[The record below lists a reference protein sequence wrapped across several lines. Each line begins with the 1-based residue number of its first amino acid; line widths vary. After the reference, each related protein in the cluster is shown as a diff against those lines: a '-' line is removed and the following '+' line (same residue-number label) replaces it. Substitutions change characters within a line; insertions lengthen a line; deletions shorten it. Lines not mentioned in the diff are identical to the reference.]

1 MPAGVVCV
9 VSRQIWTRATVG
21 RVARILYSIVS
32 LYRSWISNSKQKLK
46 NRKDETYKNCDV
58 SILSQRFFDC
68 APQLFSSPFRY
79 RRVNQELSRFKNTRR
94 AIDILT

>member
-9 VSRQIWTRATVG
+9 VSRQTWIRATVG
-21 RVARILYSIVS
+21 RAARILYSIVS

-46 NRKDETYKNCDV
+46 NRKDESYKNFDA
-58 SILSQRFFDC
+58 SLLFQRCLDC
-68 APQLFSSPFRY
+68 APQLFSSPSRN

-94 AIDILT
+94 AIGVLT